1 MFSELSMEI
10 QWMFSGF
17 SIHLRLAQLS
27 KIISLWVSAKS
38 IIYHIPSI
46 SHMSYDHKDIKRP
59 ALDLSLWPYGW
70 SPFLQPISVEPHSN
84 AIKSHSTTLKSH
96 EVPLNH
102 HKPPLNKLKSHE
114 VPLNHHKPLKSYLS
128 SIVFPNKSTIFFPG
142 RLCKRPLGRL
152 RPLGWLRPAGSAG
165 EVLRSGR
172 ADFNDENIAWYLW
185 KMACLAMMYNHK
197 INMKQYEQNGITCE
211 TWWRNMIWTWWFG
224 NAQVGFHL

>member
-1 MFSELSMEI
+1 MTTRISR
-10 QWMFSGF
+10 GR
-17 SIHLRLAQLS
+17 RLTC
-27 KIISLWVSAKS
+27 
-38 IIYHIPSI
+38 
-46 SHMSYDHKDIKRP
+46 
-59 ALDLSLWPYGW
+59 PYGPMVDP
-70 SPFLQPISVEPHSN
+70 PFLQPISVEPHSN
-84 AIKSHSTTLKSH
+84 AIKSHSTTLKSR

-185 KMACLAMMYNHK
+185 KMACLAMMYNHE
-197 INMKQYEQNGITCE
+197 INMKQYELTKWHYLWNMVKEHDLNMVIWQCTSGISPLK
-211 TWWRNMIWTWWFG
+211 
-224 NAQVGFHL
+224 VGV